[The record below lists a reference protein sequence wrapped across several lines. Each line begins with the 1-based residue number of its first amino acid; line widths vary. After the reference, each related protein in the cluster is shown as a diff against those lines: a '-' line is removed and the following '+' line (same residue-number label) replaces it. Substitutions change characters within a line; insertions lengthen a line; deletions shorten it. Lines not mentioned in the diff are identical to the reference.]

1 MKKKTENIPKET
13 IVKTEAKP
21 VQKPKK
27 KTVVQKK
34 RKTKGDEMTP
44 MQESAVKNL
53 GKKVAKGS
61 KVVLA
66 EVLTEV

>member
-34 RKTKGDEMTP
+34 RTTKGEEMTP
-44 MQESAVKNL
+44 MQEKAVRKL
-53 GKKVAKGS
+53 RQKVEKG
-61 KVVLA
+61 
-66 EVLTEV
+66 